1 MKVST
6 DVSVPFSTSLS
17 HNLRYL
23 EPVWVWD
30 IEVWL
35 YIQHYMTYDNTYNRC
50 ITIHKTSS
58 SNVYMYLVNQYISN
72 IPVTYDE
79 IYKVDLHH
87 YLIGSKVVQLVI
99 FTMFTWRLCLCT
111 LWYAVSLIDYLILC
125 CHTKSQYTTSSNK
138 VLHLFPVFKDFKW
151 NTRETI
157 LSAGGPVII
166 L

>member
-72 IPVTYDE
+72 ITYDE

-87 YLIGSKVVQLVI
+87 YLICSKVVQLVI
-99 FTMFTWRLCLCT
+99 LTMFTWRLSASVLFGMQWAWLTT
-111 LWYAVSLIDYLILC
+111 LFCVVTLNLNILHPVTKPYTCSLY
-125 CHTKSQYTTSSNK
+125 STT
-138 VLHLFPVFKDFKW
+138 
-151 NTRETI
+151 
-157 LSAGGPVII
+157 LSKTPGKRSYQQVP